1 MSVSVLA
8 VSDMTGKIFESGPSG
23 ILRSETGYWTF
34 EQIPE
39 PSGFAVLG
47 ITAAIGRLLKRARL
61 S

>member
-1 MSVSVLA
+1 
-8 VSDMTGKIFESGPSG
+8 MTGKIFESGPSG